1 VILLGAAVNADGDH
15 VVRGTEPLS
24 VLLSKLGAANPPADQ
39 EVLSLI
45 FIVGSVSS
53 STATTLLGSP
63 VVASVVVAVVVV
75 VVSKGSLPSLS
86 QLTTVVIADRPP
98 VWPPTVII
106 IPLTKDNAKD
116 KNEDE
121 DTEEDPHGDVSGL
134 WQYNDPDTVCVMLST
149 RHPPLLETDV
159 GR

>member
-63 VVASVVVAVVVV
+63 VVASVVVVAIVVVVSGASLPSFSQPLTPKIVVVV
-75 VVSKGSLPSLS
+75 VVWS
-86 QLTTVVIADRPP
+86 P
-98 VWPPTVII
+98 VWPPLLSI
-106 IPLTKDNAKD
+106 IPLTKDDAKD
-116 KNEDE
+116 KNED
-121 DTEEDPHGDVSGL
+121 
-134 WQYNDPDTVCVMLST
+134 
-149 RHPPLLETDV
+149 
-159 GR
+159 